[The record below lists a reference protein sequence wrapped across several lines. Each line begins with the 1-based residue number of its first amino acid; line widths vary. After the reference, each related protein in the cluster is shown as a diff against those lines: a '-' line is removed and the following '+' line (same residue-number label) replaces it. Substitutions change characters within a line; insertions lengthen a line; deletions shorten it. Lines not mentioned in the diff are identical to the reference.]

1 MAQITYTNKVALNEN
16 PEIADINKVSDDD
29 MNEIKSVVNENFNE
43 NITISNTTP
52 VDLDSVKLFIDTGE
66 VSSSASEITNEYST
80 STGIGYSAN
89 YVNNLQPKVL
99 YENNSGAGKTAN
111 ITLNDDVDNYE
122 WFIFYGFDDDN
133 SSVKM
138 TIPFYKVGTGN
149 LKGSYFDITSSGGA
163 WTTRNYTYS
172 GAVLTY
178 SNQYYYTLAQG
189 SVFSYANFRVT
200 KIVGYK

>member
-1 MAQITYTNKVALNEN
+1 MKYNDNGTWE
-16 PEIADINKVSDDD
+16 DIYVKTFDTLPIGTEVDYDG
-29 MNEIKSVVNENFNE
+29 SVVPSGWEE
-43 NITISNTTP
+43 
-52 VDLDSVKLFIDTGE
+52 
-66 VSSSASEITNEYST
+66 
-80 STGIGYSAN
+80 
-89 YVNNLQPKVL
+89 VNNVL

-149 LKGSYFDITSSGGA
+149 LKGSYFDISSSGGA

-172 GAVLTY
+172 GATLTY

-200 KIVGYK
+200 KIVGIKR